1 VHFGA
6 ARRWLCHGAYPI
18 RLEFVA
24 EAFGRRRSFNSLC
37 KQYGISEKTGYK
49 WLARFRAF
57 GPEALADAS
66 HQAHSCPH
74 QTPPRQREL
83 LAALRRSHPTWGA
96 RKLRTV
102 LALEYPELPWPA
114 ASTITMLLH
123 REGLIPARRR
133 RRRTGSPG
141 GGRGPVAAAAPNAL
155 WTIDYKGQFRTEDGH
170 WCYPLTIV
178 DAASRFLLAC
188 VAHRRPSTAGTVATL
203 RQCFRLYGRPEAILS
218 DNGAPFGAAQAPRG
232 LSRLSLWIRTL
243 EIAPHFIVPGHP
255 EHNGRH
261 ERLHRT
267 LKAEATKPPA
277 ACLRLQQHRF
287 NHFRT
292 EYNTLRPHEALGQRP
307 PAQLYH
313 PSPRVFHPHPAPLA
327 YPAHFHQRRVTSA
340 GLIWWHQED
349 IYISQTLSGHT
360 IGLDPICPTH
370 WDVYFANYLHGTVDL
385 TTLRFIPI
393 ANHRTSTSPIT
404 PV

>member
-1 VHFGA
+1 VP
-6 ARRWLCHGAYPI
+6 WSVPDVMSI

-24 EAFGRRRSFNSLC
+24 EAFGRRRSFNALC

-57 GPEALADAS
+57 GPEALADSS
-66 HQAHSCPH
+66 HQPHSCPH
-74 QTPPRQREL
+74 ETPVRQREL

-102 LALEYPELPWPA
+102 LSLEYPELPWPA
-114 ASTITMLLH
+114 ASTITTLLH
-123 REGLIPARRR
+123 REGLIQARRR
-133 RRRTGSPG
+133 RRRPGSPG
-141 GGRGPVAAAAPNAL
+141 GTRGPVAAAAPNAL
-155 WTIDYKGQFRTEDGH
+155 WTIDYKGHFRTQDGQ

-188 VAHRRPSTAGTVATL
+188 VAHRRPSTAGTVGAL
-203 RQCFRLYGRPEAILS
+203 RQCFRQYGRPDAILS
-218 DNGAPFGAAQAPRG
+218 DNGPPFGAAQAPRG
-232 LSRLSLWIRTL
+232 LSRISLWIRTL
-243 EIAPHFIVPGHP
+243 DIAPHFIVPGHP

-267 LKAEATKPPA
+267 LKAEATKPA
-277 ACLRLQQHRF
+277 AASLRQQQHRF

-307 PAQLYH
+307 PAQVYH
-313 PSPRVFHPHPAPLA
+313 PSARIFHPHPAPLA
-327 YPAHFHQRRVTSA
+327 YPAHFHQRRVTSS
-340 GLIWWHQED
+340 GLIWWHHED
-349 IYISQTLSGHT
+349 IYVSQTLAGYT
-360 IGLDPICPTH
+360 IGLDPTCPTH
-370 WDVYFANYLHGTVDL
+370 WDVYFADYLIGTVDL
-385 TTLRFIPI
+385 TILRFSPI
-393 ANHRTSTSPIT
+393 ANPHTSASPIN